1 MQVHYA
7 KTRWTRDHRPGPTSS
22 PSIPVLD
29 QHFGVVD
36 HSISSPTQQD
46 SDGPG
51 LARPNPQLLLSSGDE
66 NGVRP
71 PWAAMS
77 LTRASQ
83 GRVIKERLRN
93 RPGEGEVCNT
103 LP

>member
-7 KTRWTRDHRPGPTSS
+7 KTRWTRDHRPGPTAS

-36 HSISSPTQQD
+36 HSISSLRSKTQTGRAWHAPT
-46 SDGPG
+46 
-51 LARPNPQLLLSSGDE
+51 LLLLSSGDE

-77 LTRASQ
+77 LTRARQ

-103 LP
+103 SP

>member
-51 LARPNPQLLLSSGDE
+51 LARPNPLLLSSGDE

-77 LTRASQ
+77 LTRARK
-83 GRVIKERLRN
+83 GRITKGKAQAPTR
-93 RPGEGEVCNT
+93 GGGVCNT
-103 LP
+103 SP

>member
-1 MQVHYA
+1 VQVHYA

-51 LARPNPQLLLSSGDE
+51 LARPNPFAALLRG
-66 NGVRP
+66 
-71 PWAAMS
+71 
-77 LTRASQ
+77 
-83 GRVIKERLRN
+83 
-93 RPGEGEVCNT
+93 
-103 LP
+103 